1 MSEKVGSIHYEV
13 TLDTAQM
20 VAGQRRADKA
30 LSETQ
35 KSLDGVEKKLNQVAQ
50 AVASYAA
57 ALYLIRQSDAFTKM
71 NAQLKLA
78 TESTRELA
86 VAQADV
92 KKIAQEAQTDIGA
105 VASLYAKVSSS
116 TRELGIA
123 QAQVSDITRSVSLA
137 LKVSG
142 ASAAESSAAI
152 LQLGQAFASGVLRG
166 DEFNSV
172 AEAAPRL
179 MKALADGVGVP
190 VGQLRAMAEQG
201 KLTSDVLA
209 TALPKAL
216 KDLESEAQQIQTIS
230 GAFQELRN
238 EVMLFVGEQ
247 TAANGVVAVLTG
259 GIGLLKDSLGL
270 LAGIMATVAAVKFAN
285 WLQAMVAETY
295 AAVAANVALKSA
307 NLATAQANAAAT
319 AATVALTAAR
329 VAELRGSV
337 MAAEGATALAIV
349 TNGLIPAQTR
359 AAAAAEAHAASLV
372 ALSAAQRSASVTG
385 NLASGALGL
394 LGGPI
399 GLITTLLGLGA
410 TAWALW
416 GSSAA
421 EGEKKATAQVEAS
434 TEEIVA
440 SLEKQIAKLKERNK
454 LAETGMV
461 GLAKGDTDAAKKMA
475 SLLTQIND
483 LKAGKGING
492 GAPLPEAARQG
503 LLQNLLKQYASLQ
516 VAVEGVANEQEKLDS
531 AGKQSKASEW
541 LAKYATDAERLAA
554 ELKKAKAELGG
565 AFTPEIKKRITEK
578 YTPKKTATAKT
589 EKTPFDTEG
598 YMAGLRK
605 AQASEIGVINE
616 TEAEKLRIAK
626 RNLAEKKITETQ
638 YAEAVKL
645 IQTAAE
651 DDRVELMRKTQER
664 IDKDREES
672 DKKEQDAIK
681 KKKELQKEAIDYAA
695 GLTKAVNPID
705 ALRQEYQAKLEI
717 VTQYEQMMAQA
728 GVDATAQGQLTRT
741 QITNEYELQRRA
753 LAEQSYR
760 SQGEAQAFLLD
771 SLQSLSSTATSSI
784 VGLLDGTTTA
794 QGAMRALGQTITN
807 EAIGALVQ
815 MGVQQIKNALI
826 SDSIKAADAAKS
838 AAMGAVYAAS
848 VSAQV
853 TGMAAM
859 AAQNAFAATAAI
871 PIIGPGLAPAAAAA
885 AGATASALGAPAI
898 ATAPIAGARQYG
910 GPVSSGSMY
919 RVNETGAPEMFTA
932 NNGNQYMLP
941 TKSGSVTSADKVG
954 GGGVSVVVN
963 VDAGGSSVEGS
974 GEQSKQLGAMIGNA
988 VRAVLI
994 QEKRNGGLL
1003 A

>member
-1 MSEKVGSIHYEV
+1 MAEKVGEIYYNV
-13 TLDTAQM
+13 TLDTREM
-20 VAGQRRADKA
+20 IDGQRKVDRELKNT
-30 LSETQ
+30 SN
-35 KSLDGVEKKLNQVAQ
+35 SLDGLSTKLTATAA
-50 AVASYAA
+50 AVAVLAA
-57 ALYLIRQSDAFTKM
+57 GFTV
-71 NAQLKLA
+71 LKLA
-78 TESTRELA
+78 KLADEFRLLGARIEVAAGSIESGSAAFADLVKISRET
-86 VAQADV
+86 Q
-92 KKIAQEAQTDIGA
+92 
-105 VASLYAKVSSS
+105 S
-116 TRELGIA
+116 
-123 QAQVSDITRSVSLA
+123 SLA
-137 LKVSG
+137 GNIEVFARLNQSILQMGGTQQDTLRLTELLAKAIKVSG
-142 ASAAESSAAI
+142 ANAVEAKSAMLQFGQALGSGKLAGDELRSLLENAPYLMRQLADGIGVPVGALKGLGEEGKLTADVVTNALSKAAAQIDEDFKKFPQTIESAMVVAQDAAAMAILKFDELTGTSAALTGVTKGLGDVFTELGKQIGAANDQAGNLGRNESVANWAKLTRTEFSYLIDVADVVWQTLSVLGRNVAFVFDGIGKEIGGIGAQVAA
-152 LQLGQAFASGVLRG
+152 VLRG
-166 DEFNSV
+166 DF
-172 AEAAPRL
+172 AGARAIGDA
-179 MKALADGVGVP
+179 MKADSEA
-190 VGQLRAMAEQG
+190 RR
-201 KLTSDVLA
+201 
-209 TALPKAL
+209 KAL
-216 KDLESEAQQIQTIS
+216 DEADAKTLSRAKTFGKQMREAWDQ
-230 GAFQELRN
+230 GA
-238 EVMLFVGEQ
+238 G
-247 TAANGVVAVLTG
+247 
-259 GIGLLKDSLGL
+259 
-270 LAGIMATVAAVKFAN
+270 AG
-285 WLQAMVAETY
+285 
-295 AAVAANVALKSA
+295 
-307 NLATAQANAAAT
+307 
-319 AATVALTAAR
+319 
-329 VAELRGSV
+329 RGSV
-337 MAAEGATALAIV
+337 NPMAAPSQLNAPAATGDKKKKGAAGPKFDEQAY
-349 TNGLIPAQTR
+349 
-359 AAAAAEAHAASLV
+359 
-372 ALSAAQRSASVTG
+372 LS
-385 NLASGALGL
+385 
-394 LGGPI
+394 
-399 GLITTLLGLGA
+399 
-410 TAWALW
+410 
-416 GSSAA
+416 
-421 EGEKKATAQVEAS
+421 
-434 TEEIVA
+434 
-440 SLEKQIAKLKERNK
+440 
-454 LAETGMV
+454 
-461 GLAKGDTDAAKKMA
+461 D
-475 SLLTQIND
+475 
-483 LKAGKGING
+483 
-492 GAPLPEAARQG
+492 
-503 LLQNLLKQYASLQ
+503 
-516 VAVEGVANEQEKLDS
+516 
-531 AGKQSKASEW
+531 
-541 LAKYATDAERLAA
+541 
-554 ELKKAKAELGG
+554 
-565 AFTPEIKKRITEK
+565 
-578 YTPKKTATAKT
+578 
-589 EKTPFDTEG
+589 
-598 YMAGLRK
+598 LRK

-626 RNLAEKKITETQ
+626 RNLAEKRISEVG

-651 DDRVELMRKTQER
+651 DDRVELMRKTQEK
-664 IDKDREES
+664 IDKDREDS
-672 DKKEQDAIK
+672 DKKEQDALK

-771 SLQSLSSTATSSI
+771 SLSSLSSTATSSI

-838 AAMGAVYAAS
+838 ASMGAVYAAS

-898 ATAPIAGARQYG
+898 ATAPLAGARQYG

-963 VDAGGSSVEGS
+963 VDAGGSSVQGS